1 MGGLDPNRARREGAA
16 RRALLSIGLLGRLHQ
31 VSLLLSLLEKNGSF
45 TTPGLA
51 DACGVPRGLVYPFI
65 ASLRAKDVVKLV
77 PRPEEP
83 AEWADVYGRGV
94 LAKRRREHHITGAAP
109 LEFDLERFKALAAE
123 GGCDSDDLR
132 MLMEAIR

>member
-1 MGGLDPNRARREGAA
+1 MGGLDPDRAKREGAA
-16 RRALLSIGLLGRLHQ
+16 RRVLLSLDLLGKLHQ

-45 TTPGLA
+45 TAPGLA
-51 DACGVPRGLVYPFI
+51 DGCGVPRGLVYPFI
-65 ASLRAKDVVKLV
+65 ASLRAKGVVKLV

-109 LEFDLERFKALAAE
+109 LEFDLERFKVLATE

-132 MLMEAIR
+132 LLVEASR